1 MCEGRSETATL
12 EFRSGISWEGSRR
25 GVEEEEGV
33 WNSRKRTSSA
43 PGILVLQQQRRQ
55 QQEKEE

>member
-25 GVEEEEGV
+25 GVEEEGV